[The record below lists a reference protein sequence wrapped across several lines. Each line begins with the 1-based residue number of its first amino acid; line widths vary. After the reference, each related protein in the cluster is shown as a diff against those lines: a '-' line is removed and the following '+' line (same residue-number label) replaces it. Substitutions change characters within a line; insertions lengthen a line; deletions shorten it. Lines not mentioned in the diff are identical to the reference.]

1 MNKKLKSIQ
10 TIYYKIKYYEFNNP
24 QKPQKKSQ
32 NKFATKQFND
42 RCFFSLLSCNKT
54 NNIKS
59 LKSTEKNKPTKA
71 AVNENL
77 QHLKVKSKKK

>member
-32 NKFATKQFND
+32 NKFKTNLQQNNLMTGA
-42 RCFFSLLSCNKT
+42 FFSLLSCNKT
-54 NNIKS
+54 NNIKR
-59 LKSTEKNKPTKA
+59 LKSTEKTN
-71 AVNENL
+71 
-77 QHLKVKSKKK
+77 QLKQL

>member
-32 NKFATKQFND
+32 NKF
-42 RCFFSLLSCNKT
+42 KT
-54 NNIKS
+54 NLQQNNLMTGAVFRYLAAIKQII
-59 LKSTEKNKPTKA
+59 LK
-71 AVNENL
+71 VLNL
-77 QHLKVKSKKK
+77 QKKTNQLKQL

>member
-32 NKFATKQFND
+32 NKF
-42 RCFFSLLSCNKT
+42 KT
-54 NNIKS
+54 NLQQN
-59 LKSTEKNKPTKA
+59 
-71 AVNENL
+71 NL
-77 QHLKVKSKKK
+77 MTGAFFVT